1 MEMIFRQVRYP
12 AFVVPRMRDEED
24 QTQETA
30 RVVIDDD
37 KLVAEAVRL
46 GGHRTKREAVE
57 QALGEFIL
65 RRKRDRK
72 FYRLLSD

>member
-1 MEMIFRQVRYP
+1 
-12 AFVVPRMRDEED
+12 MRDI
-24 QTQETA
+24 A

-37 KLVAEAVRL
+37 KLVAEAARL

-57 QALGEFIL
+57 QALEEFIL